1 MYDRRIIVCS
11 FPLTSRG
18 EFPNIQHK
26 KRSGTAGVVPL
37 RMILVCVHT
46 RRLVNPL
53 RIAAPDIRRPP
64 DTFFAS
70 DDAPT
75 GNAPQHSV
83 QLPQICG
90 LPGRVRHEPQWHQA
104 SEHPG
109 IPADAGVELSIMHSK
124 KLTGSEPVSFLFA
137 NDFCGLGFRPF

>member
-1 MYDRRIIVCS
+1 
-11 FPLTSRG
+11 
-18 EFPNIQHK
+18 
-26 KRSGTAGVVPL
+26 
-37 RMILVCVHT
+37 MILVCVHT

-124 KLTGSEPVSFLFA
+124 KLTGMNLSAFFLRMIFVGWDSDRSEITLRS
-137 NDFCGLGFRPF
+137 N

>member
-1 MYDRRIIVCS
+1 
-11 FPLTSRG
+11 
-18 EFPNIQHK
+18 
-26 KRSGTAGVVPL
+26 
-37 RMILVCVHT
+37 MILVCVHT

-104 SEHPG
+104 SEHPR

-124 KLTGSEPVSFLFA
+124 KLTGMNLSAFFLRMIFVGWDSDRSEITLLSNLSLPGISVWG
-137 NDFCGLGFRPF
+137 D